1 MRRVEWS
8 VSKTDDKVYKI
19 TFSVKRMSKDVPAV
33 LCLTDLH
40 WDSEQCDRV
49 TLKAHLDMAL
59 AENIPVIIGGDLFD
73 VMQGRWDP
81 RASQESLRPEHR
93 GGRYFDSVISTAVEW
108 FKPYKD
114 ILAVVAPGNHETS
127 VAKRHDTNL
136 ISRFLEGI
144 KAYGSPVEEGG
155 YWGFVNLKFY
165 DSHKHSKTLTLHYH
179 HGYGGGGEITR
190 GLIDNSRTRSMYQAD
205 IFISGH
211 VHRRNA
217 DENVVL
223 HTDSFGKLR
232 KQNQLFLRCGAY
244 KDELDGWHAE
254 KGRAARPI
262 GGWLIN
268 FRVWRNESSVMVVSP
283 QAVTP

>member
-1 MRRVEWS
+1 MKRAEWS
-8 VSKTDDKVYKI
+8 VRKTDDKVYRIDYKFKKWSQEI
-19 TFSVKRMSKDVPAV
+19 PGL

-40 WDSEQCDRV
+40 WDSQQCDRV

-59 AENIPVIIGGDLFD
+59 EEKIPVIIGGDLFD
-73 VMQGRWDP
+73 VMQGRYDP

-93 GGRYFDSVISTAVEW
+93 GGRYFDSVVSTAVEW
-108 FKPYKD
+108 FAPYKD

-127 VAKRHDTNL
+127 ISKRHDTNL

-144 KAYGSPVEEGG
+144 KAKGSPVQEGG
-155 YWGFVNLKFY
+155 YWGFVNLNFS
-165 DSHKHSKTLTLHYH
+165 DSNKHSKTLTLHYH

-190 GLIDNSRTRSMYQAD
+190 GLIDNSRTRSMYAAD

-217 DENVVL
+217 DENVML
-223 HTDSFGKLR
+223 YADSFGRLR
-232 KQNQLFLRCGAY
+232 KQTQLFLRCGAY

-268 FRVWRNESSVMVVSP
+268 FRVVRCQHSVFNVTP
-283 QAVTP
+283 QAITP